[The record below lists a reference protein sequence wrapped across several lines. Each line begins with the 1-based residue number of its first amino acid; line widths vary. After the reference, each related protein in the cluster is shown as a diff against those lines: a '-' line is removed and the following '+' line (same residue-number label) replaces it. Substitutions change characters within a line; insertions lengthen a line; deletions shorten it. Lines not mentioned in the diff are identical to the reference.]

1 MNNQEDSLDK
11 FFDDLP
17 KYTMEDFLKHIP
29 YERALALCKDRES
42 MDECLKQ
49 IAIEAF
55 NLQISQEIIND
66 DCRNYYNEFLLS
78 IGESLPDPDYDDIPE
93 DVVEIL
99 KLEAKIQRLEK
110 GRKTQGSETDPEESA
125 IDENSEVYFSFGNS
139 TKLFYIDEILPNIMK
154 SCGLTWY
161 MLNIG
166 SAGS

>member
-17 KYTMEDFLKHIP
+17 KYTMEDFLKLIP
-29 YERALALCKDRES
+29 YERALALCKNRES
-42 MDECLKQ
+42 MEECLKQ

-55 NLQISQEIIND
+55 NLQIPQEIFDN
-66 DCRNYYNEFLLS
+66 DCRKYYNEFLLS

-110 GRKTQGSETDPEESA
+110 GRKTQESETDPEESA

-154 SCGLTWY
+154 SLILVQNMPY
-161 MLNIG
+161 
-166 SAGS
+166 SY